1 MPTGDG
7 QAWSRVL
14 VVDDEAPVAAM
25 LSRLLADE
33 FDVRVATS
41 GVEALELLLGDDEF
55 DVILCDL
62 LMPGMNGMDLHRE
75 LAARSPGYE
84 SRIVFMTGGA
94 FTTRAAE
101 FLESMDQPRLEKPFD
116 LEHVRRV
123 VRRLAQSGK

>member
-1 MPTGDG
+1 
-7 QAWSRVL
+7 
-14 VVDDEAPVAAM
+14 M

-41 GVEALELLLGDDEF
+41 GREALELLLGDEAF

-75 LAARSPGYE
+75 LASRSPGYE

-94 FTTRAAE
+94 FTARAAE